1 MINIVPNKY
10 MITLKKNMVKEK
22 VSRELT
28 LKNTDER
35 KNYFLEEIHQ
45 NDLMSRKHKKTCTT
59 LD

>member
-1 MINIVPNKY
+1 MIYIVPNEY
-10 MITLKKNMVKEK
+10 MITLKKNMVKEN

-28 LKNTDER
+28 LKNIDER
-35 KNYFLEEIHQ
+35 KNYFIEEINQ

>member
-1 MINIVPNKY
+1 

>member
-1 MINIVPNKY
+1 
-10 MITLKKNMVKEK
+10 MITLKKNMVKEN

-28 LKNTDER
+28 LKNIDER
-35 KNYFLEEIHQ
+35 KNYVIEEINQ